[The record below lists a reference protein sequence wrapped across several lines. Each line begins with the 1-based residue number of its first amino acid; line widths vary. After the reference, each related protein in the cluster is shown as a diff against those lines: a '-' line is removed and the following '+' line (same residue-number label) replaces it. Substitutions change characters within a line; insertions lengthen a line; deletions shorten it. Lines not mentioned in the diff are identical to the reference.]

1 VTENAIN
8 KHLDEMRVE
17 GMRYGLTIK
26 ILSVL
31 VVYLWMFAPLPTS
44 LAARLDLSDSPL
56 FLELKVEP
64 NIFFVIDD
72 SGSMDW
78 EIVSKDTAND
88 GRLTGTQPN
97 GTSPSG
103 SGSVRHR
110 DSDNNG
116 TVDCGFGINGQSF
129 YGYIY
134 GVEFSE
140 NSYSDDSRDCNTA
153 DDQEW
158 RFRNSDF
165 NPLYFNPART
175 YTPWPGVDANG
186 NLFGN
191 MPITAAKANPYN
203 PNSETINLT
212 MHSSDWPGGTTRAT
226 ADRNG
231 DGVPDGFRYYTWSD
245 ANGNGRFDN
254 GEQTEHFIKDKDAA
268 TQQNFANWFSY
279 YRSRE
284 LVAKAAYGQVI
295 ANATNVRMG
304 LGTINNNNNAK
315 RAIASMN
322 ADPTTGNKRA
332 LLDTLYSIQSA
343 DATPLQTALKNAGL
357 YFECKSNTFFS
368 SCPALAAA
376 DGGICQQNF
385 AILQTDGYYNGSSP
399 SVGNTDGPG
408 NGNTNWDGGAYA
420 DGWSDTLADVAM
432 RYYERDLQTSLA
444 DNVPSTTGVDEAKH
458 QHMVTYSVAFGVS
471 GSLTSNPSNPT
482 TAFAWPNPANS
493 NAAKIDDLRHAAYN
507 GRGEF
512 LDASNPNDLINA
524 LNAAI
529 HSIEERNS
537 SAAAVALNSGSHSTD
552 SRVYQARFRSGEWSG
567 QLLSFPIDADGQI
580 SSLEW
585 DAAVALG
592 NQNYD
597 TGRTILT
604 YNPSTLTGVPFR
616 WAQLSTAQQ
625 TFLHTNPSG
634 GNDGQGAARLDYL
647 RGSTAHEGT
656 GNDYRIRLKRLGD
669 LINSDPFYVGAP
681 AFPDSIGS
689 GYASFRTTYASRS
702 PIVYVGANDGML
714 HGFSAVDGSEK
725 IAYVPNKL
733 YANLHKLTDPA
744 YSHRYYADGSPTIG
758 DVFGNFGS
766 SRCSSGSCWRSVLVS
781 GLRKGGQ
788 GYFALDITDPN
799 TFLESNANKLVLWEF
814 TDAHD
819 ADLGYSFSQPS
830 IVKMSN
836 GKWAAVFGNGYNN
849 SEADGAAST
858 TGHAVLYILFL
869 DMGLDGVW
877 TSGTDYIKIST
888 GVGESLTPNGLATVA
903 PINIDGVSGVE
914 YIYGG
919 DLRGNVWRFDVRDS
933 NPSNWAAPTLIFTA
947 TNASNNPQPITSRLE
962 VGAHPNHI
970 HDPVTGGVLVYFG
983 TGKYLE
989 NGDHITTGAQ
999 TQTFYSLWDKLETNP
1014 TLITRSSLLPQ
1025 TVLAETGGKR
1035 VTSNTAIDWNTNRGW
1050 YLDLPTTGE
1059 RVVSDP
1065 ILRNKRIIFTTLIPN
1080 PDICNFGGTSWLM
1093 ELNAHDGARLATSPF
1108 DFNNDDLFDDNDK
1121 VTVSIDGTEQT
1132 VAASGVQSTEGI
1144 LPTSTVLASGN
1155 TEIKYNSGSAG
1166 GIFVTTEDP
1175 GAGAKGRLAWR
1186 EF

>member
-1 VTENAIN
+1 
-8 KHLDEMRVE
+8 MRP
-17 GMRYGLTIK
+17 GLTIK
-26 ILSVL
+26 IISVL
-31 VVYLWMFAPLPTS
+31 AVSLWMLQPLPAPM
-44 LAARLDLSDSPL
+44 AAQMSLSDVPL
-56 FLELKVEP
+56 FLGFKVEP

-78 EIVSKDTAND
+78 EVMTKDTAND
-88 GRLTGTQPN
+88 GRFTGTQPN

-103 SGSVRHR
+103 SGTVHHR
-110 DSDNNG
+110 DSGNNG
-116 TVDCGFGINGQSF
+116 TIDCGFGTSGQSF

-134 GVEFSE
+134 GVEFGE

-153 DDQEW
+153 DDEEW

-165 NPLYFNPART
+165 NPLYFNPNRT
-175 YTPWPGVDANG
+175 YTPWPGVNAAG
-186 NLFGN
+186 TPFAN

-203 PNSETINLT
+203 PSSETINLT
-212 MHSSDWPGGTTRAT
+212 TDSSDWPGGTTRAT

-304 LGTINNNNNAK
+304 LGTINNNNSAK
-315 RAIASMN
+315 RAVASMN

-332 LLDTLYSIQSA
+332 LLDTLYSIHSA
-343 DATPLQTALKNAGL
+343 DSTPLQTALKGAGL
-357 YFECKSNTFFS
+357 YYECLSNMYFS
-368 SCPALAAA
+368 TCPILSAA
-376 DGGICQQNF
+376 DGGACQQNF
-385 AILQTDGYYNGSSP
+385 TILQTDGFYNGASP

-408 NGNTNWDGGAYA
+408 NGNTAWDGGAYA

-432 RYYERDLQTSLA
+432 RYYERDLHTSLPN
-444 DNVPSTTGVDEAKH
+444 NVPITPGVDDANH

-471 GSLTSNPSNPT
+471 GSLTSSPSDPT
-482 TAFAWPNPANS
+482 VAFAWPNPANS

-529 HSIEERNS
+529 NSIAERTS
-537 SAAAVALNSGSHSTD
+537 SAASVALNSGSHNAN
-552 SRVYQARFRSGEWSG
+552 SRVYQARFNSGDWSG
-567 QLLSFPIDADGQI
+567 QLLSFPIDGDGNI
-580 SSLEW
+580 SSPEW
-585 DAAVALG
+585 DAAVALSS
-592 NQNYD
+592 QNYD

-604 YNPSTLTGVPFR
+604 YNPATHAGVPFR

-634 GNDGQGAARLDYL
+634 SADGQGAARLDYL

-656 GNDYRIRLKRLGD
+656 GNDYRVRLKRLGD

-681 AFPDSIGS
+681 AFPDSLGS
-689 GYASFRTTYASRS
+689 GYAGFRTTYANRT
-702 PIVYVGANDGML
+702 PIVYVGGNDGML
-714 HGFSAVDGSEK
+714 HGFRASDGVEMF
-725 IAYVPNKL
+725 AYVPNKL
-733 YANLHKLTDPA
+733 YAKLSKLTNA
-744 YSHRYYADGSPTIG
+744 SYSHLYYADGSPTIS
-758 DVFGNFGS
+758 DAFGTFGT
-766 SRCSSGSCWRSVLVS
+766 RCGAGSTCWRSVLVS

-788 GYFALDITDPN
+788 GYFALDVTDPS
-799 TFLESNANKLVLWEF
+799 TFSESNAAKLVLWEF

-819 ADLGYSFSQPS
+819 ADLGYTFSQPS
-830 IVKMSN
+830 MVKMPN

-849 SEADGAAST
+849 SEADGAASS
-858 TGHAVLYILFL
+858 TGRAVLYILFL

-877 TSGTDYIKIST
+877 TLGTDYIKLDT
-888 GVGESLTPNGLATVA
+888 GVGDTGTPNGLATAA
-903 PINIDGVSGVE
+903 PIDLDGDFTVD
-914 YIYGG
+914 YIYAG
-919 DLRGNVWRFDVRDS
+919 DLRGNIWRFDVRDS
-933 NPSNWAAPTLIFTA
+933 NPSNWTAPTLIFTA
-947 TNASNNPQPITSRLE
+947 TNASSNPQPITAGLE
-962 VGAHPNHI
+962 VGTHPNNI
-970 HDPVTGGVLVYFG
+970 NDPAAGGVLVYVG

-989 NGDHITTGAQ
+989 NSDNTSSSFQ
-999 TQTFYSLWDKLETNP
+999 TQTFYGLWDKLEASP
-1014 TLITRSSLLPQ
+1014 SLITRSDLLQQ
-1025 TVLAETGGKR
+1025 TVLLETDGKR
-1035 VTSNTAIDWNTNRGW
+1035 VTSNTAIDWNTHKGW
-1050 YLDLPTTGE
+1050 YLDLPASGE
-1059 RVVSDP
+1059 RVVSVP

-1080 PDICNFGGTSWLM
+1080 TQICSFGGTSWLM
-1093 ELNAHDGARLATSPF
+1093 ELNAHDGARLVNPPF
-1108 DFNNDDLFDDNDK
+1108 DFNDDDMFDDADK
-1121 VTVSIDGTEQT
+1121 ITVNIDGTTQT
-1132 VAASGVQSTEGI
+1132 VAVSGVQSDQGI
-1144 LPTSTVLASGN
+1144 LPTSTVLSSGT

-1175 GAGAKGRLAWR
+1175 GVGAKGRLAWR